1 MKHSERAGNAPKYGV
16 VANALRQRIA
26 RGLWPAG
33 TRVPSLHALA
43 AEFGVARLTARQAV
57 QLLVDEGLL
66 DARRGSGT
74 VVTGQPP
81 PVKNI
86 QVQTT
91 LAALGAMYLKT
102 PPDIRTLSESVGPLP
117 PGRRRGHDGHGGR
130 PGDYVRLQRVHAD
143 GGVAYCVITLYID
156 AAVFA
161 LAPRALREQA
171 VIPVLLSLP
180 GCRVQHAHQT
190 MTVGTADADVAGHLG
205 VAPNAPVAFV
215 ERVFEGE
222 NGHVIYL
229 AEVIYRG
236 EAVRL
241 EIDLTV

>member
-1 MKHSERAGNAPKYGV
+1 MNPAERAGNAPKYGV
-16 VANALRQRIA
+16 VANALRQRIS

-33 TRVPSLHALA
+33 TRVPSLLALA
-43 AEFGVARLTARQAV
+43 EEFGVARLTARQAV
-57 QLLVDEGLL
+57 QLLVEEGLL
-66 DARRGSGT
+66 DARQGRGT
-74 VVTGQPP
+74 VVTGEPRA
-81 PVKNI
+81 VKNI

-91 LAALGAMYLKT
+91 LQALGAMYLRA
-102 PPDIRTLSESVGPLP
+102 PPEIRTLSESVGPLP
-117 PGRRRGHDGHGGR
+117 LGHRRDDR
-130 PGDYVRLQRVHAD
+130 DYVRLQRVHSEA
-143 GGVAYCVITLYID
+143 GVAYCVITLYID

-161 LAPRALREQA
+161 LAPRRFREKA

-180 GCRVQHAHQT
+180 ECRVQRARQT
-190 MTVGTADADVAGHLG
+190 MTVGTADADVAAHLG

-215 ERVFEGE
+215 ERVFEGKG
-222 NGHVIYL
+222 GHVIYR

>member
-1 MKHSERAGNAPKYGV
+1 MNHAERAGNAPKYGV
-16 VANALRQRIA
+16 VANALRQRIG

-33 TRVPSLHALA
+33 TRVPSLLALA
-43 AEFGVARLTARQAV
+43 EEFGVARLTARQAV

-66 DARRGSGT
+66 EARRGRGT
-74 VVTGQPP
+74 VVTGKPRA
-81 PVKNI
+81 VKNI

-91 LAALGAMYLKT
+91 LKALGAMYLRA
-102 PPDIRTLSESVGPLP
+102 PPEIRTLSESVGPLP
-117 PGRRRGHDGHGGR
+117 PGQRRDDRA
-130 PGDYVRLQRVHAD
+130 YVRLQRVHSEV
-143 GGVAYCVITLYID
+143 GVAYCVITLYID

-161 LAPRALREQA
+161 LAPRSFREKA

-180 GCRVQHAHQT
+180 ECRVQRARQT
-190 MTVGTADADVAGHLG
+190 MTVGTADANVAAHLG

-215 ERVFEGE
+215 ERVFEGKA
-222 NGHVIYL
+222 GHVIYR

-241 EIDLTV
+241 EIDLTA

>member
-1 MKHSERAGNAPKYGV
+1 MSRVEHAGNAPKYGV
-16 VANALRQRIA
+16 VANALRQRIG

-33 TRVPSLHALA
+33 TRVPSLLALA
-43 AEFGVARLTARQAV
+43 EEFGVARLTARQAV

-66 DARRGSGT
+66 DARRGRGT
-74 VVTGQPP
+74 VVTGHHPRA
-81 PVKNI
+81 VKNI

-91 LAALGAMYLKT
+91 LQALGAMYLRA
-102 PPDIRTLSESVGPLP
+102 PPEIRTLSESVGPLP
-117 PGRRRGHDGHGGR
+117 LGHRRDDR
-130 PGDYVRLQRVHAD
+130 DYVRLQRVHSEA
-143 GGVAYCVITLYID
+143 GSAYCVITLYID

-161 LAPRALREQA
+161 VAPRRFREKA

-180 GCRVQHAHQT
+180 ECRVQRARQT
-190 MTVGTADADVAGHLG
+190 MTVGTADADVAAHLG

-215 ERVFEGE
+215 ERVFEGKG
-222 NGHVIYL
+222 GHVIYR

>member
-1 MKHSERAGNAPKYGV
+1 MNQTERAGNAPKYGV
-16 VANALRQRIA
+16 VANALRQRIG
-26 RGLWPAG
+26 RGQWPPG

-43 AEFGVARLTARQAV
+43 KEFGVARLTARQAV

-66 DARRGSGT
+66 DARRGRGT
-74 VVTGQPP
+74 VVTGQPRA
-81 PVKNI
+81 VKNI

-91 LAALGAMYLKT
+91 LAALGAMYLRT
-102 PPDIRTLSESVGPLP
+102 PPEIRTLSESVGPLP
-117 PGRRRGHDGHGGR
+117 PGHRRNDPDGR
-130 PGDYVRLQRVHAD
+130 DYVCLQRVHSD

-161 LAPRALREQA
+161 LAPRRLREQA

-180 GCRVQHAHQT
+180 ECRVQRAHQT
-190 MTVGTADADVAGHLG
+190 MTVGTADTDVAAHLG
-205 VAPNAPVAFV
+205 LAPNAPVAFV

-222 NGHVIYL
+222 GGHVIYR

>member
-1 MKHSERAGNAPKYGV
+1 MNPAERAGNAPKYGV
-16 VANALRQRIA
+16 VANALRQRIS

-33 TRVPSLHALA
+33 TRVPSLLALA
-43 AEFGVARLTARQAV
+43 EEFGVARLTARQAV
-57 QLLVDEGLL
+57 QLLVEEGLL
-66 DARRGSGT
+66 DARRGRGT
-74 VVTGQPP
+74 VVTGEPRA
-81 PVKNI
+81 VKNI

-91 LAALGAMYLKT
+91 LQALGAMYLRA
-102 PPDIRTLSESVGPLP
+102 PPEIRTLSESVGPLP
-117 PGRRRGHDGHGGR
+117 LGHRRDDR
-130 PGDYVRLQRVHAD
+130 DYVRLQRVHSEA
-143 GGVAYCVITLYID
+143 GVAYCVITLYID

-161 LAPRALREQA
+161 LAPRRFREKA

-180 GCRVQHAHQT
+180 ECSVQRARQT
-190 MTVGTADADVAGHLG
+190 MTVGTADADVAAHLG

-215 ERVFEGE
+215 ERVFEGKG
-222 NGHVIYL
+222 GHVIYR

>member
-1 MKHSERAGNAPKYGV
+1 MSQNERAGNAPKYGV
-16 VANALRQRIA
+16 VANALRQRID
-26 RGLWPAG
+26 RGQWAAG
-33 TRVPSLHALA
+33 TRVPSLHELA
-43 AEFGVARLTARQAV
+43 EEFGVARLTARQAV
-57 QLLVDEGLL
+57 QLLVEEGLL

-74 VVTGQPP
+74 VVTGQPRA
-81 PVKNI
+81 VKNI

-91 LAALGAMYLKT
+91 LQALGAMYLRA
-102 PPDIRTLSESVGPLP
+102 PPEIRTLGESRGPLP
-117 PGRRRGHDGHGGR
+117 PAQRRD
-130 PGDYVRLQRVHAD
+130 DTEYVCLQRVHSE

-161 LAPRALREQA
+161 LAPRRFRQQA
-171 VIPVLLSLP
+171 VIPVLLAMP
-180 GCRVQHAHQT
+180 GCKVRRAHQT
-190 MTVGTADADVAGHLG
+190 MTVGTADTDVARHLG

-222 NGHVIYL
+222 GGHVIYL

>member
-1 MKHSERAGNAPKYGV
+1 MKQADRSGNAPKYGV
-16 VANALRQRIA
+16 VANALRQRIG

-33 TRVPSLHALA
+33 TRVPSLLALA
-43 AEFGVARLTARQAV
+43 EEFGVARLTARQAV

-74 VVTGQPP
+74 VVTGQPRA
-81 PVKNI
+81 VKNI

-91 LAALGAMYLKT
+91 LAALGDMYLRT
-102 PPDIRTLSESVGPLP
+102 PPEIRTLSETVGPLP
-117 PGRRRGHDGHGGR
+117 PGRRRDGR
-130 PGDYVRLQRVHAD
+130 DYVRLQRVHAD

-161 LAPRALREQA
+161 LAPRRLREQA

-180 GCRVQHAHQT
+180 SCRVLRAHQT
-190 MTVGTADADVAGHLG
+190 MMVGTADTDVAGHLG
-205 VAPNAPVAFV
+205 LAPNAPVAFV

-222 NGHVIYL
+222 GGHVIYL